1 MEIKTLMDI
10 KKFAAINLN
19 RVFKNHVYV
28 SKHGPA
34 KGLKRKGG
42 LSFLPG
48 FIPRSTEMD
57 REEAFLEK
65 LNLRGKVVYD
75 IGGDQGIYTL
85 FFARK
90 VGAEQGRVITFEP
103 NPSSYEQIL
112 ANVELNKFQHVNV
125 RNIGLGE
132 HKGKLTFVFPGFDP
146 GRGSADEKIKAQIL
160 QEKGARVLEVDINT
174 LDGEI
179 AEAKLPPPAFAKI
192 DVEGLEMSVLLGM
205 KQTLL
210 AHRPQ
215 LFIEIHGAD
224 VESKT
229 HNIRQVVSHL
239 LDCRYNIQHVES
251 GAQVTKDNAPDAKEG
266 HLYCT

>member
-1 MEIKTLMDI
+1 MNI
-10 KKFAAINLN
+10 KKIAAINLN
-19 RVFKNHVYV
+19 RVVKNYVYV

-42 LSFLPG
+42 LAFLPG
-48 FIPRSTEMD
+48 FVPRSTGME

-65 LNLRGKVVYD
+65 LNLTGQTVYD

-90 VGAEQGRVITFEP
+90 VGGQGRVITFEP
-103 NPSSYEQIL
+103 NPTSYKQIIT
-112 ANVELNKFQHVNV
+112 NVELNKFHHVEV

-132 HKGKLTFVFPGFDP
+132 QKSKLTFAFPGFDP
-146 GRGSADEKIKAQIL
+146 GRGSADEKIREQIL
-160 QEKGARVLEVDINT
+160 QEKGARVMEIKINP
-174 LDGEI
+174 LDDEI
-179 AEAKLPPPAFAKI
+179 AEAKLPQPAFAKI

-210 AHRPQ
+210 NHRPQ

-229 HNIRQVVSHL
+229 QNIRQVVSYL
-239 LDCRYNIQHVES
+239 LECGYGIHHVES
-251 GAQVTKDNAPDAKEG
+251 SANITNSNAPDAKEG

>member
-1 MEIKTLMDI
+1 MNI
-10 KKFAAINLN
+10 KKIIAINLN

-34 KGLKRKGG
+34 KGLKRRGG
-42 LSFLPG
+42 LAFLPG
-48 FIPRSTEMD
+48 FVPRSTEME
-57 REEAFLEK
+57 REEAFIEK
-65 LNLRGKVVYD
+65 LNLAGQTVYD

-90 VGAEQGRVITFEP
+90 VGGQGRVITFEP
-103 NPSSYEQIL
+103 NPNSYEQIL
-112 ANVELNKFQHVNV
+112 VNVGLNNLAQVEV

-132 HKGKLTFVFPGFDP
+132 QKGKLTFVFPGFDP

-160 QEKGARVLEVDINT
+160 QEKGTRVTEIEINA
-174 LDGEI
+174 LDDEI
-179 AEAKLPPPAFAKI
+179 AEAKLPKPDFAKI

-205 KQTLL
+205 KQTLRT
-210 AHRPQ
+210 HRPQ

-224 VESKT
+224 VASKT
-229 HNIRQVVSHL
+229 QNIKQVVAYL
-239 LDCRYNIQHVES
+239 LECGYQLQHVES
-251 GAQVTKDNAPDAKEG
+251 GATITNSNAPDAKEG

>member
-1 MEIKTLMDI
+1 MDI
-10 KKFAAINLN
+10 KKFVAINLN

-28 SKHGPA
+28 SNHGPA
-34 KGLKRKGG
+34 KGLKRRGG

-48 FIPRSTEMD
+48 FVPRSTEMA
-57 REEAFLEK
+57 REEAFLER
-65 LNLRGKVVYD
+65 LNLTGQTVYD

-90 VGAEQGRVITFEP
+90 VGAQAGRVITFEP
-103 NPSSYEQIL
+103 NPVSYEQIL
-112 ANVELNKFQHVNV
+112 TNV
-125 RNIGLGE
+125 RLNNFRHVDVRNVGLGE
-132 HKGKLTFVFPGFDP
+132 RKGKLTFAFPGSDP
-146 GRGSADEKIKAQIL
+146 GRGTADEKIKAQIL
-160 QEKGARVLEVDINT
+160 REKGARAIDVDINT
-174 LDGEI
+174 LDDEI
-179 AEAKLPPPAFAKI
+179 VEAKLPPPAFAKI

-210 AHRPQ
+210 THRPQ

-229 HNIRQVVSHL
+229 RNIRQVVSYL
-239 LDCRYNIQHVES
+239 LDCRYDIQHVET
-251 GAQVTKDNAPDAKEG
+251 GAQITNDNAPDAKEG

>member
-1 MEIKTLMDI
+1 MNV
-10 KKFAAINLN
+10 KKSIAINLN
-19 RVFKNHVYV
+19 RMFKNHVYV

-42 LSFLPG
+42 LAFLPE
-48 FIPRSTEMD
+48 FVPRDTAMA
-57 REEAFLEK
+57 REEAFIEK
-65 LNLRGKVVYD
+65 LNLTGQTVYD

-90 VGAEQGRVITFEP
+90 VGEQGRVITFEP
-103 NPSSYEQIL
+103 NPISYEQIL
-112 ANVELNKFQHVNV
+112 ANVELNEFHHVEV

-132 HKGKLTFVFPGFDP
+132 QKSKLSFVFPGFDP

-160 QEKGARVLEVDINT
+160 REKGTRVTEIEINA
-174 LDGEI
+174 LDDEI
-179 AEAKLPPPAFAKI
+179 TEAKLPKPGFAKI

-210 AHRPQ
+210 NHHP
-215 LFIEIHGAD
+215 LLLIEIHGAD

-229 HNIRQVVSHL
+229 QNIRQVVSYL
-239 LDCRYNIQHVES
+239 LECGYNIHHVES
-251 GAQVTKDNAPDAKEG
+251 GANITDSNAPDAKEG